1 MRRKTGLPPMSSPRG
16 IAWEI
21 LSRIDGEG
29 AFAEPLLDAALQGG
43 DMKEEDRRL
52 LTDLVYGTVRMRNRL
67 DWVIGKLYR
76 GKQAA
81 MDPVLRNLL
90 RLGFYQLLMRDRIP
104 AFAVVHETVELAK
117 RARPGREK
125 LVNALLRNGIRRAGE
140 ISCPDRESDPEGYIS
155 VYHSHPLW
163 LVRRWIGQFG
173 ADETVRMCA
182 RNNEPPGL
190 TLRVHPSVDPERV
203 MRDLADLGV
212 SARRARYAP
221 GAVVTEGQGGKVREY
236 VLSRRRGEIAIQDEA
251 SQLVAGLVRPLPG
264 ESVLDLCAGTG
275 RKALQMAGAM
285 GNRGEILAVDLNARK
300 LEILGETAVEAG
312 CSILRTLEG
321 DGTEDL
327 GARFRERF
335 DKVLVDAP
343 CSGTGTVRRKPEIRW
358 RLGEEDP
365 GRMALLQAGLL
376 RAAARYVKPGGWI
389 VYGTCS
395 LLREENEDVVEGFPG
410 IDKEFRRLDLAPF
423 VPAELLWGER
433 IFRTF
438 PHRHDMDGF
447 TAVVLQRT
455 DEKGA

>member
-1 MRRKTGLPPMSSPRG
+1 
-16 IAWEI
+16 
-21 LSRIDGEG
+21 
-29 AFAEPLLDAALQGG
+29 
-43 DMKEEDRRL
+43 
-52 LTDLVYGTVRMRNRL
+52 
-67 DWVIGKLYR
+67 
-76 GKQAA
+76 
-81 MDPVLRNLL
+81 
-90 RLGFYQLLMRDRIP
+90 
-104 AFAVVHETVELAK
+104 
-117 RARPGREK
+117 
-125 LVNALLRNGIRRAGE
+125 
-140 ISCPDRESDPEGYIS
+140 
-155 VYHSHPLW
+155 
-163 LVRRWIGQFG
+163 
-173 ADETVRMCA
+173 
-182 RNNEPPGL
+182 
-190 TLRVHPSVDPERV
+190 
-203 MRDLADLGV
+203 
-212 SARRARYAP
+212 
-221 GAVVTEGQGGKVREY
+221 
-236 VLSRRRGEIAIQDEA
+236 
-251 SQLVAGLVRPLPG
+251 
-264 ESVLDLCAGTG
+264 G

-327 GARFRERF
+327 GVRFRERF

>member
-1 MRRKTGLPPMSSPRG
+1 MRRTMGVPPASSPRG
-16 IAWEI
+16 LAWEI
-21 LSRIDGEG
+21 LNRIDRDG
-29 AFAEPLLDAALQGG
+29 AFAEPLLDAFLSGTS
-43 DMKEEDRRL
+43 MKEEDRRL

-76 GKQAA
+76 GKPAA
-81 MDPVLRNLL
+81 MDPALRNLL
-90 RLGFYQLLMRDRIP
+90 RLGFYQILMRDRIP
-104 AFAVVHETVELAK
+104 AFAVVHETVEMAK
-117 RARPGREK
+117 RTRPGREK
-125 LVNALLRNGIRRAGE
+125 LVNALLRNVIRSAGE
-140 ISCPDRESDPEGYIS
+140 ISYPDRESDPEGFIS

-163 LVRRWIGQFG
+163 LVRRWVGQFG
-173 ADETVRMCA
+173 AEETVRLCS

-190 TLRVHPSVDPERV
+190 TLRVHPSVDPEQV
-203 MRDLADLGV
+203 IGDLAGLGV
-212 SARRARYAP
+212 AARRGRFAP
-221 GAVVTEGQGGKVREY
+221 GAVAAGGKGGKVREY
-236 VLSRRRGEIAIQDEA
+236 VLSRRGGKVAIQDEA

-285 GNRGEILAVDLNARK
+285 GNRGEILAVDLNGRK
-300 LEILGETAVEAG
+300 LEILRETAEEAG

-321 DGTEDL
+321 DGTVDL
-327 GARFRERF
+327 GARFHERF

-343 CSGTGTVRRKPEIRW
+343 CTGTGTVRRKPEIRW
-358 RLGEEDP
+358 RLDEGDP

-395 LLREENEDVVEGFPG
+395 LLREENEDVVERFPG
-410 IDKEFRRLDLAPF
+410 IGKEFRWLDLTPF
-423 VPAELLWGER
+423 VPGELLWGER

>member
-1 MRRKTGLPPMSSPRG
+1 MRRTMGISPGSSPRG
-16 IAWEI
+16 LAWEI
-21 LSRIDGEG
+21 LNRIDRDG
-29 AFAEPLLDAALQGG
+29 AFAEPLLDATLQGAS
-43 DMKEEDRRL
+43 MKEEDRRL

-76 GKQAA
+76 GKPAA
-81 MDPVLRNLL
+81 MDPVVRNLL

-125 LVNALLRNGIRRAGE
+125 LVNALLRNGIRSAGE
-140 ISCPDRESDPEGYIS
+140 ISYPDRESDPEGYIS

-163 LVRRWIGQFG
+163 LVRSWIGQFG
-173 ADETVRMCA
+173 TEETVRLCA

-203 MRDLADLGV
+203 IGDLADLGV

-221 GAVVTEGQGGKVREY
+221 GAVVTGGHGGKVREY
-236 VLSRRRGEIAIQDEA
+236 VLSRRRGEVTIQDEA

-275 RKALQMAGAM
+275 RKALQMAGEM
-285 GNRGEILAVDLNARK
+285 GNRGEILAVDLNVRK
-300 LEILGETAVEAG
+300 LGILRETAVEAG

-327 GARFRERF
+327 GARFHERF

-343 CSGTGTVRRKPEIRW
+343 CSGTGTLRRKPEIRW
-358 RLGEEDP
+358 RLDEGDP

-376 RAAARYVKPGGWI
+376 RAAVRYVKPGGWI

-395 LLREENEDVVEGFPG
+395 LLREENEDVVERFSG
-410 IDKEFRRLDLAPF
+410 IGEEFRQLELAPF
-423 VPAELLWGER
+423 VPGELLWGKR
-433 IFRTF
+433 VFRTF

-455 DEKGA
+455 NEKGA